1 MRERYPAIEPQQHG
15 MLATGDG
22 HDVYWEVC
30 GNPAGKPALVLHG
43 GPGSGCKPWH
53 RQMFDPERYR
63 VVLLD
68 QRGCGRSTPGA
79 GTDLAALEANTTTH
93 LLDDIEAV
101 RDLLGIDRWLV
112 WGGSFGCELALAY
125 AERYPA
131 RVSELVLWGITTGRR
146 SEADWLFRGGVGVMF
161 PEQWYRFAAAAGDDD
176 PVAGYRRL
184 LQDPDPAVHR
194 KAAEDWCAWESVTPD
209 WPPANGI
216 AERFRDPAFALG
228 FARLVTHYVHHDLW
242 IEDGSLL
249 RDAVR
254 LAGVPAMLIHGRFD
268 LQAPLASAWD
278 LHLALPDATLDV
290 VGEGG
295 HAAGGTEM
303 RNRLIAATD
312 RFAGV

>member
-1 MRERYPAIEPQQHG
+1 MECSPPAT
-15 MLATGDG
+15 ATTFTGRCAETRQG
-22 HDVYWEVC
+22 SPPWC
-30 GNPAGKPALVLHG
+30 CTAAPARAASRGTG
-43 GPGSGCKPWH
+43 E
-53 RQMFDPERYR
+53 MFDPERYR

-68 QRGCGRSTPGA
+68 QRGCGRSTPSA
-79 GTDLAALEANTTTH
+79 GSDLAALEANTTPH

-101 RDLLGIDRWLV
+101 RELLDIDRWLV

-184 LQDPDPAVHR
+184 LHDPDPAVHR

-216 AERFRDPAFALG
+216 AERFRDPG
-228 FARLVTHYVHHDLW
+228 VRARLRAPGHP
-242 IEDGSLL
+242 L
-249 RDAVR
+249 RAPRPLDRGRQPAPRRRPAGRSAGDADPRPVR
-254 LAGVPAMLIHGRFD
+254 PAGAAGLGLGPAPGAAGRHAGRRRRGRPCRGRHGRC
-268 LQAPLASAWD
+268 
-278 LHLALPDATLDV
+278 AT
-290 VGEGG
+290 G
-295 HAAGGTEM
+295 
-303 RNRLIAATD
+303 
-312 RFAGV
+312 

>member
-15 MLATGDG
+15 MLAAGDG

-68 QRGCGRSTPGA
+68 QRGCGRSTPSA
-79 GTDLAALEANTTTH
+79 GTDLAALEANTTPH

-101 RDLLGIDRWLV
+101 RELLEIDRWLV

-161 PEQWYRFAAAAGDDD
+161 PEQWYRFADGGGRRRPGRRVPAAAARPRPGGAPQSGGGLVRMGVGD
-176 PVAGYRRL
+176 PGL
-184 LQDPDPAVHR
+184 
-194 KAAEDWCAWESVTPD
+194 AAR
-209 WPPANGI
+209 PPAS
-216 AERFRDPAFALG
+216 P
-228 FARLVTHYVHHDLW
+228 
-242 IEDGSLL
+242 S
-249 RDAVR
+249 
-254 LAGVPAMLIHGRFD
+254 
-268 LQAPLASAWD
+268 ASAIRSSRSASHAWSPTTCTTISGSRT
-278 LHLALPDATLDV
+278 AACSATP
-290 VGEGG
+290 
-295 HAAGGTEM
+295 AAWPECPP
-303 RNRLIAATD
+303 R
-312 RFAGV
+312 

>member
-1 MRERYPAIEPQQHG
+1 M
-15 MLATGDG
+15 
-22 HDVYWEVC
+22 
-30 GNPAGKPALVLHG
+30 
-43 GPGSGCKPWH
+43 
-53 RQMFDPERYR
+53 
-63 VVLLD
+63 
-68 QRGCGRSTPGA
+68 
-79 GTDLAALEANTTTH
+79 
-93 LLDDIEAV
+93 
-101 RDLLGIDRWLV
+101 

-184 LQDPDPAVHR
+184 LHDPDPAVHR

-249 RDAVR
+249 RDAGR

-290 VGEGG
+290 VAEGG
-295 HAAGGTEM
+295 HAAGGAEM
-303 RNRLIAATD
+303 RDRLLAATD